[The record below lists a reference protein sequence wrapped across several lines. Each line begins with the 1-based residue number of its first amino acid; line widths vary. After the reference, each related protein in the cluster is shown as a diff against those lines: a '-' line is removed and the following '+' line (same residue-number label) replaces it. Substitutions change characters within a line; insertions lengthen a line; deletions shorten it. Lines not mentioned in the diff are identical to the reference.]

1 MIYMVDKNLD
11 NDSELVLNL
20 IREKQQLAHNE
31 FSLNID
37 EQKLNK
43 ILSDLE
49 SKKLI
54 FSRSSGGILTY
65 YSLQE
70 ENPLRK
76 VLIVEDDKNINRL
89 MSLSVGKEFE
99 ISQLYDGEEAIKYIR
114 VNKPDLVILDLML
127 PHKDGLDI
135 CQTVK
140 MDKQINN
147 TIIII
152 VSAMD
157 PTSNRFKG
165 IKYGADYYIKKPFDP
180 SELRSLVTLFLKKK
194 GKKFDPLIDLPD
206 EERISNAIEQSI
218 NTSIGQNYKIGTLKI
233 QNLKNYIEK
242 FGEKPGMVVIRLI
255 SQLVQDSIKSRESTF
270 VGFLSS
276 SSFVISGSAENIS
289 KVVAEAEKEFNA
301 VLPFILQDVGYKT
314 LDLNLESMFE
324 SKQIP
329 KLSLIFNEI
338 SKDKLRERRKEILSA
353 KENERIGAYTYKE
366 LEKLLENESLDIN
379 ITRDNDQVKLQIG
392 KFSDEH

>member
-1 MIYMVDKNLD
+1 MVDNKKLD
-11 NDSELVLNL
+11 ADSDAVLAM
-20 IREKQQLAHNE
+20 IREKQQIARNE
-31 FSLNID
+31 LSSLNID

-43 ILSDLE
+43 ILSSLE
-49 SKKLI
+49 AGKLI
-54 FSRSSGGILTY
+54 SSRSSGGLLTY

-89 MSLSVGKEFE
+89 MALSVGKEFE
-99 ISQLYDGEEAIKYIR
+99 ISQLYDGEEAIKFIR
-114 VNKPDLVILDLML
+114 TNKPDLVILDLML

-140 MDKQINN
+140 MDKQTSNT
-147 TIIII
+147 TIIL

-157 PTSNRFKG
+157 PTNNRFKG

-206 EERISNAIEQSI
+206 EERISNAIEQYISA
-218 NTSIGQNYKIGTLKI
+218 SSGQDYKIGILKI
-233 QNLKNYIEK
+233 HNLKTYIEK
-242 FGEKPGMVVIRLI
+242 FGEKSGMVVIRLI
-255 SQLVQDSIKSRESTF
+255 SQILQDSIKSQENTF

-276 SSFVISGSAENIS
+276 SSFVMSGTAENIS
-289 KVVAEAEKEFNA
+289 KVVSETEKEFNA
-301 VLPFILQDVGYKT
+301 VLPFILQDEGYKT

-324 SKQIP
+324 SKEIP
-329 KLSLIFNEI
+329 KLSLVFNEI
-338 SKDKLRERRKEILSA
+338 SKDKLRERRKEILST
-353 KENERIGAYTYKE
+353 KPSERIGAYTYQE
-366 LEKLLENESLDIN
+366 LQKLLENEALDIK

-392 KFSDEH
+392 KFGD

>member
-1 MIYMVDKNLD
+1 MVDNRKLD
-11 NDSELVLNL
+11 SDSDAVLGMV
-20 IREKQQLAHNE
+20 REKQQIARNE
-31 FSLNID
+31 LSSLSID
-37 EQKLNK
+37 EQKLGR
-43 ILSDLE
+43 ILMDLE
-49 SKKLI
+49 ARKLI
-54 FSRSSGGILTY
+54 FSRSSGGLLTY

-89 MSLSVGKEFE
+89 MALSVGKEFE
-99 ISQLYDGEEAIKYIR
+99 ISQLYDGEEAIKFIR
-114 VNKPDLVILDLML
+114 ANKPDLVILDLML

-140 MDKQINN
+140 MDKQTCNT
-147 TIIII
+147 TIIL

-157 PTSNRFKG
+157 PTNNRFKG

-218 NTSIGQNYKIGTLKI
+218 SAGSGQDYKIGTLRVH
-233 QNLKNYIEK
+233 NLKTYIEK
-242 FGEKPGMVVIRLI
+242 FGEKSGMVVIRLI
-255 SQLVQDSIKSRESTF
+255 SQILQDSIKSQENTF

-276 SSFVISGSAENIS
+276 SSFVMSGASENIS
-289 KVVAEAEKEFNA
+289 KIVTETEKEFNA
-301 VLPFILQDVGYKT
+301 VLPFILQDEGYKT

-324 SKQIP
+324 SKEIP
-329 KLSLIFNEI
+329 KLSLVFNEI
-338 SKDKLRERRKEILSA
+338 SKDKLRERRKEILST
-353 KENERIGAYTYKE
+353 KPSERIGAYTYQE
-366 LEKLLENESLDIN
+366 LQKLLENEALDIK

-392 KFSDEH
+392 KFGD